1 MKTYD
6 ELVSLFEEANLA
18 FLQAEHSLFRT
29 EVAERTLCGALM
41 LYIHDIIKEDDSY
54 SGYYADVEY
63 NRNIVRRFCP
73 ACIYP
78 IFSITWL
85 ICCR

>member
-41 LYIHDIIKEDDSY
+41 LHIHDIIKEREKS
-54 SGYYADVEY
+54 
-63 NRNIVRRFCP
+63 N
-73 ACIYP
+73 P
-78 IFSITWL
+78 ISKGK
-85 ICCR
+85 